1 MNWLTNAVLPKI
13 QALVGREMPE
23 NLWHKCPSCGQMIFH
38 RELEDNHR
46 VCSEC
51 DHHMRLPPMERLKL
65 LLDDEKIELIDLGKT
80 LVDPL
85 KFRDR
90 KRYSERLKDAQHK
103 TGRHDA
109 ILVAH
114 GTLQGLPV
122 VIAAFDFSFM
132 GGSMGTG
139 VGEGLVRAAKL
150 AGAKNAALI
159 VVPAS
164 GGARMQEGILSLM
177 QMPRSVAAIERFKDT
192 GRPFVVLLT
201 DPTTG
206 GVTASFAMLG
216 DLHVAEPGAII
227 GFAGQ
232 RVIQET
238 IREQLPEGFQ
248 KAEYL
253 LEHGMVD
260 AVVHRNALKE
270 TLGRMLGL
278 LMRTEPVA
286 TPAPSPSE
294 PAPNDGASAAP
305 VAGSGDAAAPEAAQ
319 GDAATDASAVPA
331 GSTPGSTP
339 GSITETPKPTSTKLN
354 ER

>member
-23 NLWHKCPSCGQMIFH
+23 NLWHKCPACGQMIFH
-38 RELEDNHR
+38 ADLAANHR

-65 LLDDEKIELIDLGKT
+65 LLDGGVVEPIELGKPAI
-80 LVDPL
+80 DPL

-90 KRYSERLKDAQHK
+90 KRYSDRLRDAQSK
-103 TGRHDA
+103 TGRNDA
-109 ILVAH
+109 IVVAH
-114 GTLQGLPV
+114 GTIEGNAA
-122 VIAAFDFSFM
+122 VIAAFDFDFM
-132 GGSMGTG
+132 GGSMGSS

-150 AGAKNAALI
+150 AETQDAALI
-159 VVPAS
+159 IVPSS

-177 QMPRSVAAIERFKDT
+177 QMPRSVAAVARFKEK

-216 DLHVAEPGAII
+216 DLHISEPGAII

-253 LEHGMVD
+253 LDHGMVD
-260 AVVHRNALKE
+260 AVVHRHKLKE
-270 TLGRMLGL
+270 TLGRLLGL
-278 LMRTEPVA
+278 LMHPEPKADVVKLGLVDETSA
-286 TPAPSPSE
+286 SQSVEPNKLVPTAPSKSE
-294 PAPNDGASAAP
+294 SQAEVSEN
-305 VAGSGDAAAPEAAQ
+305 
-319 GDAATDASAVPA
+319 
-331 GSTPGSTP
+331 
-339 GSITETPKPTSTKLN
+339 PKA
-354 ER
+354 

>member
-13 QALVGREMPE
+13 QALVGREMPD

-46 VCSEC
+46 VCGEC
-51 DHHMRLPPMERLKL
+51 DHHMRMPPMERLKL
-65 LLDDEKIELIDLGKT
+65 LLDGDKIELIDLGKT

-90 KRYSERLKDAQHK
+90 KRYSERLKEAQHK
-103 TGRHDA
+103 SGRHDA

-114 GTLQGLPV
+114 GTLEGLPV

-150 AGAKNAALI
+150 AEAKDAALI
-159 VVPAS
+159 VVPSS

-238 IREQLPEGFQ
+238 IREQLPDGFQ

-278 LMRTEPVA
+278 LMRSKQVAEPVVEA
-286 TPAPSPSE
+286 AAETETETVPAASKP
-294 PAPNDGASAAP
+294 GAS
-305 VAGSGDAAAPEAAQ
+305 EAAH
-319 GDAATDASAVPA
+319 DADSAADAS
-331 GSTPGSTP
+331 GSDHGTDIAP
-339 GSITETPKPTSTKLN
+339 PKPKATSTRID

>member
-23 NLWHKCPSCGQMIFH
+23 NLWHKCPACGQMIFH
-38 RELEDNHR
+38 ADLAANHR
-46 VCSEC
+46 VCADC

-65 LLDDEKIELIDLGKT
+65 LLDGGVVEPIELGKP
-80 LVDPL
+80 VIDPL

-90 KRYSERLKDAQHK
+90 KRYSDRLREAQSK
-103 TGRHDA
+103 TGRNDA
-109 ILVAH
+109 IIVAH
-114 GTLQGLPV
+114 GTIEGNAA
-122 VIAAFDFSFM
+122 VIAAFDFDFM
-132 GGSMGTG
+132 GGSMGSS

-150 AGAKNAALI
+150 AETQDAALI
-159 VVPAS
+159 IVPSS

-177 QMPRSVAAIERFKDT
+177 QMPRSVAAVERFKEK

-216 DLHVAEPGAII
+216 DLHIAEPGAII

-260 AVVHRNALKE
+260 AVVHRHKLKE
-270 TLGRMLGL
+270 TLGRLLGL
-278 LMRTEPVA
+278 LMQPEPKAEVVKL
-286 TPAPSPSE
+286 
-294 PAPNDGASAAP
+294 D
-305 VAGSGDAAAPEAAQ
+305 AAPEMVAPGTTAPEPLP
-319 GDAATDASAVPA
+319 TDAEKSAQDRAEP
-331 GSTPGSTP
+331 S
-339 GSITETPKPTSTKLN
+339 ELTKS
-354 ER
+354 

>member
-13 QALVGREMPE
+13 QALVGREMPD
-23 NLWHKCPSCGQMIFH
+23 NLWHKCPACGQMIFH
-38 RELEDNHR
+38 ADLATNHR

-65 LLDDEKIELIDLGKT
+65 LFDGGLVEPIELGKPAI
-80 LVDPL
+80 DPL

-90 KRYSERLKDAQHK
+90 KRYSDRLREAQSK
-103 TGRHDA
+103 TGRNDA
-109 ILVAH
+109 IVVAH
-114 GTLQGLPV
+114 GTIEGNAAV
-122 VIAAFDFSFM
+122 VAAFDFDFM
-132 GGSMGTG
+132 GGSMGSS

-150 AGAKNAALI
+150 AETQDAALI
-159 VVPAS
+159 IVPSS

-177 QMPRSVAAIERFKDT
+177 QMPRTVAAVERFKET

-216 DLHVAEPGAII
+216 DLHISEPGAII

-260 AVVHRNALKE
+260 AVVHRHKLKQ
-270 TLGRMLGL
+270 TLGGLLGL
-278 LMRTEPVA
+278 LMDPEPKADVVKLDPA
-286 TPAPSPSE
+286 SETPASKPVE
-294 PAPNDGASAAP
+294 ANASAPMSSADR
-305 VAGSGDAAAPEAAQ
+305 VEQNEASKKSKA
-319 GDAATDASAVPA
+319 
-331 GSTPGSTP
+331 
-339 GSITETPKPTSTKLN
+339 
-354 ER
+354 